1 MCCYYTQNRFMTNT
15 FLGHIIIIYKYIYN
29 FSELPDVESTDDEDG
44 DSLGDLVED
53 NPTLMGIYAP
63 ILMAYFN

>member
-1 MCCYYTQNRFMTNT
+1 MTNT
-15 FLGHIIIIYKYIYN
+15 FLGHILILLYIYN

>member
-1 MCCYYTQNRFMTNT
+1 ME
-15 FLGHIIIIYKYIYN
+15 I
-29 FSELPDVESTDDEDG
+29 TDDEDG

-53 NPTLMGIYAP
+53 NPTLMGIYAS

>member
-1 MCCYYTQNRFMTNT
+1 MRCYYTQNPFVTHT
-15 FLGHIIIIYKYIYN
+15 FLGHIIILYIYN